1 MAAKTSFPGSESEH
15 TYVEPRTGTEVF
27 VRRKGDLIQ
36 DVYTYRDA
44 HFLRPIGRK
53 GVYGIDPEFDNG
65 RVARFLR
72 WKTGRNDLF
81 VHATHTGAAYDLL
94 IQDHGFILIG
104 EDDNNRVRGKSHLKE
119 PQGPT
124 RFGQEK
130 SLADV
135 RARITWEKWAAEK
148 ARQEG
153 HEDLARGHDNAH
165 GPRPGQAVEMRGEL
179 ATYYGVVVGH
189 EDGHAMVQWA
199 NGPTTGVA
207 PSRLR
212 VVPAEYAGIG
222 PAEWAVVRRHRVR

>member
-153 HEDLARGHDNAH
+153 HEDLARGHDNARLDYESLLAAHSRYVVTRMKGDPKVPVRYRRSGWMAFDTLHKRH
-165 GPRPGQAVEMRGEL
+165 GIVWPTKAEAE
-179 ATYYGVVVGH
+179 A
-189 EDGHAMVQWA
+189 EA
-199 NGPTTGVA
+199 NVL
-207 PSRLR
+207 SRDSFMSR
-212 VVPAEYAGIG
+212 A
-222 PAEWAVVRRHRVR
+222 R